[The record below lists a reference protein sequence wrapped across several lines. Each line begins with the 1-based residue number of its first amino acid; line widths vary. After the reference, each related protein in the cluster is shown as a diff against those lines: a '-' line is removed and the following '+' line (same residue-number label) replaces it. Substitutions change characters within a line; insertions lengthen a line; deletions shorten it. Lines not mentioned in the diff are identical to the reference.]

1 MCVMRALA
9 IITICLMGATAMA
22 GRATPSKMLTGQWG
36 GDRAIMMLT
45 DKGGQISYDCGQGNI
60 DGGIRLDAKGR
71 FRAQGRH
78 EDYMSGPQHA
88 DMAPMLK
95 PAAYR
100 GSITGKILTLHVRV
114 TGEPAERTYRLEQD
128 RRTKIIRCL

>member
-1 MCVMRALA
+1 MMRTFA
-9 IITICLMGATAMA
+9 IPTLCLLGATAMA
-22 GRATPSKMLTGQWG
+22 GHAAPSKMLTGQWG

-45 DKGGQISYDCGQGNI
+45 DKGGQISYDCGQGSI
-60 DGGIRLDAKGR
+60 EGGIGLDAKGG
-71 FRAQGRH
+71 FRAKGRH

-100 GSITGKILTLHVRV
+100 GSVTGKILTLHVRV
-114 TGEPAERTYRLEQD
+114 AGESAERTYRLEQD